1 MYFTVHKN
9 ELTAFNSNDLG
20 ATSIVPT
27 ITVYTVYIHMY
38 ICMADYVFD
47 MVNKKSAVG
56 MPEL

>member
-27 ITVYTVYIHMY
+27 ITVYTVGPI
-38 ICMADYVFD
+38 
-47 MVNKKSAVG
+47 KSNNI
-56 MPEL
+56 

>member
-27 ITVYTVYIHMY
+27 ISVHTYV
-38 ICMADYVFD
+38 CMADYVFD

>member
-9 ELTAFNSNDLG
+9 ELTAFNSNDLR

-27 ITVYTVYIHMY
+27 ITVYTVQYIH

-56 MPEL
+56 LPEH